1 MHSGNTDDKIKI
13 FTESERKQNLEKS
26 WLYYVRDKTSVRLCR
41 KGGAFM
47 ENRKRIVTIGRQY
60 GSGGSEVGKKLA
72 EKLGVHCYDKNILR
86 ITFSVFSLR

>member
-1 MHSGNTDDKIKI
+1 
-13 FTESERKQNLEKS
+13 
-26 WLYYVRDKTSVRLCR
+26 
-41 KGGAFM
+41 M

-86 ITFSVFSLR
+86 MDSAESGIKESYFHLADERAGNKLLYKIVSSLVP

>member
-1 MHSGNTDDKIKI
+1 
-13 FTESERKQNLEKS
+13 
-26 WLYYVRDKTSVRLCR
+26 
-41 KGGAFM
+41 M
-47 ENRKRIVTIGRQY
+47 ENRKRIVTIRRQY

>member
-1 MHSGNTDDKIKI
+1 
-13 FTESERKQNLEKS
+13 
-26 WLYYVRDKTSVRLCR
+26 
-41 KGGAFM
+41 M

-60 GSGGSEVGKKLA
+60 GSGGSEVGKKLV

>member
-1 MHSGNTDDKIKI
+1 MKSLGCIMSETKHQSGCAGK
-13 FTESERKQNLEKS
+13 E
-26 WLYYVRDKTSVRLCR
+26 
-41 KGGAFM
+41 AFM

-72 EKLGVHCYDKNILR
+72 EKLGVHCYERILR

>member
-1 MHSGNTDDKIKI
+1 MHSGNTDVKIKI
-13 FTESERKQNLEKS
+13 FTESERKQNLKNALAV
-26 WLYYVRDKTSVRLCR
+26 LYQRQNISQTVPERRR
-41 KGGAFM
+41 FM

>member
-1 MHSGNTDDKIKI
+1 
-13 FTESERKQNLEKS
+13 
-26 WLYYVRDKTSVRLCR
+26 
-41 KGGAFM
+41 M

-60 GSGGSEVGKKLA
+60 GSGGEVGKKLA

>member
-1 MHSGNTDDKIKI
+1 
-13 FTESERKQNLEKS
+13 
-26 WLYYVRDKTSVRLCR
+26 
-41 KGGAFM
+41 M

-60 GSGGSEVGKKLA
+60 ESGGSEVGKKLA

>member
-1 MHSGNTDDKIKI
+1 MKSLGCVV
-13 FTESERKQNLEKS
+13 SETNISQAVPER
-26 WLYYVRDKTSVRLCR
+26 RR
-41 KGGAFM
+41 FM

>member
-1 MHSGNTDDKIKI
+1 
-13 FTESERKQNLEKS
+13 
-26 WLYYVRDKTSVRLCR
+26 
-41 KGGAFM
+41 M

-72 EKLGVHCYDKNILR
+72 EKLGVHCYVKNILR